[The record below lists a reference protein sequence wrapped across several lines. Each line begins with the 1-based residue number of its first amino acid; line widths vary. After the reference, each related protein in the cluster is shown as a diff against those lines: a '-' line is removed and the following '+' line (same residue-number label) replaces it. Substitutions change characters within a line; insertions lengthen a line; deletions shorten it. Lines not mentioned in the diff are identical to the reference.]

1 MMKRASCCFIVL
13 LFLRLSQAFE
23 LAGEVAHQ
31 LGFPGDLKTALDGVA
46 TVVDV
51 LEGGGD
57 DVHVVVGVDAARDAE
72 THEVVATEAVL
83 AGYRVAVGQYVAD
96 LTGTDA
102 GLEVQL
108 TGEGLS
114 GEFLFRDVGQ
124 HLVGVDEDGV
134 TTGGTLVRNAV
145 LVEFGGQVM
154 DLLDAGLNHLELKV
168 LFQTHGQAVHIAAIH
183 TAVGEEALEGDAEH
197 LGTFVP
203 VLLVGG
209 DETAHVDQTVLL
221 GAHGHAVSIAEHLH
235 GNLAEGL
242 VLVAFLAGLDEVAVL
257 NEAGTIDIDGHTV
270 FVAQLAGLADVLHRD
285 GLAAHGV
292 VGHGED
298 HEGHIALVLLQ
309 HLLQL
314 LEAHITLEGHLELR
328 VVGLGDGHV
337 DGEGLAAL
345 DVALGGVEVG
355 IAGHHHAGL
364 DQVGEQH
371 VLGRAALVR
380 RDDVLEARDVG
391 DGVLHVV
398 ERAGAAVALVAHHH
412 GAPLAVAHGAGAGVG
427 EEVDVDVV
435 GFEHEDVL
443 VGFFEPFLT
452 LFAGGFADG
461 FDHLD
466 FPSFC
471 KG

>member
-83 AGYRVAVGQYVAD
+83 AGHRVAVGQYVAD

-154 DLLDAGLNHLELKV
+154 DLLDAGFNHLELKV

-183 TAVGEEALEGDAEH
+183 TAIGEEALEGDAEH

-242 VLVAFLAGLDEVAVL
+242 VLVAFLAGLDEVGVL
-257 NEAGTIDIDGHTV
+257 DEAGAVDVDGHAV
-270 FVAQLAGLADVLHRD
+270 FVAEFAGLADVLHAH
-285 GLAAHGV
+285 GLTADGV
-292 VGHGED
+292 VGDGED
-298 HEGHIALVLLQ
+298 HEGDIALVFLKDFLKF
-309 HLLQL
+309 
-314 LEAHITLEGHLELR
+314 LEVDVALEGDLKLC
-328 VVGLGDGHV
+328 VVSFFDGDV
-337 DGEGLAAL
+337 DGEGFAAL

-355 IAGHHHAGL
+355 VAG
-364 DQVGEQH
+364 
-371 VLGRAALVR
+371 
-380 RDDVLEARDVG
+380 
-391 DGVLHVV
+391 
-398 ERAGAAVALVAHHH
+398 
-412 GAPLAVAHGAGAGVG
+412 
-427 EEVDVDVV
+427 
-435 GFEHEDVL
+435 
-443 VGFFEPFLT
+443 
-452 LFAGGFADG
+452 
-461 FDHLD
+461 
-466 FPSFC
+466 
-471 KG
+471 